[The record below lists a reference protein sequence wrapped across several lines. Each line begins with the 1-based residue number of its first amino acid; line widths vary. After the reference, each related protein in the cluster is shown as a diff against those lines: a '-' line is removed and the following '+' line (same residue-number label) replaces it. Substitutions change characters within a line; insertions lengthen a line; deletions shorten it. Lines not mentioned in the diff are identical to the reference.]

1 MQQQQRTGTDP
12 EMRIRR
18 ALHRAG
24 WRYRVN
30 HAVVE
35 GDRRRRADIAFV
47 RLRVAVFVDGCFW
60 HGCPEHG
67 TTPRSNEA
75 WWRSKISA
83 NQRRDRDTDSRL
95 RDQGWVVVRVWE
107 HEEVD
112 SAVSRIVE
120 ALQSRNARR

>member
-1 MQQQQRTGTDP
+1 MK
-12 EMRIRR
+12 IRR

-60 HGCPEHG
+60 HGCPEQV
-67 TTPRSNEA
+67 TSV
-75 WWRSKISA
+75 KVVY
-83 NQRRDRDTDSRL
+83 
-95 RDQGWVVVRVWE
+95 GWAPSWAADIGSGGVG
-107 HEEVD
+107 
-112 SAVSRIVE
+112 
-120 ALQSRNARR
+120 